1 MITTL
6 TLFKLINNICMCLT
20 FLVDTV
26 ETVHY
31 FQVTNIQLKIIKFNV
46 LLIHFLIN
54 FCVYIYIFW
63 GISFINLQLLFI
75 GTLHRCRDF
84 LHKLFV
90 LYSKMFIILKDVYK
104 KWKWKDFLI
113 IISTT
118 LTWSS
123 KTVNFCYNGF

>member
-54 FCVYIYIFW
+54 FCVYIYIF
-63 GISFINLQLLFI
+63 
-75 GTLHRCRDF
+75 
-84 LHKLFV
+84 
-90 LYSKMFIILKDVYK
+90 
-104 KWKWKDFLI
+104 
-113 IISTT
+113 
-118 LTWSS
+118 
-123 KTVNFCYNGF
+123 